1 MLLSVVVPCYN
12 EEAVIGETH
21 RRLCSVLERIDDLP
35 FELVYVDD
43 GSRDRT
49 PDILARLHHADARVR
64 VLRLSRNFGHQTAI
78 TAGVAHAAGD
88 AVVVIDAD
96 LQDPPELIPHFV
108 ARWRDGYDVAYGVRT
123 RRAGESR
130 FKLWTAAAFY
140 RVINWVSEVQIPLDT
155 GDFRLMDRRVVD
167 ALLAMPESARFV
179 RGMVAWIGFRQIA
192 VPYQRAPREAGE
204 TKYPLV
210 KMVHLAL
217 DAVSSFSVAPLRLA
231 TWAGFSA
238 SALAVV
244 GILYAL
250 VTRLFTNIW
259 VTGWTALI
267 IAVLF
272 MGGVQLIA
280 LGIIGEYVGRVYG
293 EAKLRPLYLVADRL
307 GFPASGASA
316 PVALPAFARGPE
328 RHEVRMRDAMTYASD
343 ARDAR
348 ARDDMAYAAGARYV
362 AAPAGAPRAEADPS

>member
-12 EEAVIGETH
+12 EEAVIDETH
-21 RRLCSVLERIDDLP
+21 RRLSDVVERIEDLH

-43 GSRDRT
+43 GSHDRT
-49 PDILARLHHADARVR
+49 PDILARLQCADPHVR

-78 TAGVAHAAGD
+78 TAGVAHASGH
-88 AVVVIDAD
+88 AVVIIDAD
-96 LQDPPELIPHFV
+96 LQDPPELIPQFV
-108 ARWRDGYDVAYGVRT
+108 ARWREGYDVVYGVRT
-123 RRAGESR
+123 KREGESR
-130 FKLWTAAAFY
+130 FKRWTAAAFY
-140 RVINWVSEVQIPLDT
+140 RVINRLSEVQIPIDT
-155 GDFRLMDRRVVD
+155 GDFRLIDRRVVD

-192 VPYQRAPREAGE
+192 VPYQRAAREAGE

-210 KMVHLAL
+210 KMMHLAL

-231 TWAGFSA
+231 TWTGFA
-238 SALAVV
+238 TSALAVL

-250 VTRLFTNIW
+250 ITRLFTNIW

-307 GFPASGASA
+307 GFASGAA
-316 PVALPAFARGPE
+316 YQPPVTA
-328 RHEVRMRDAMTYASD
+328 V
-343 ARDAR
+343 
-348 ARDDMAYAAGARYV
+348 AAGARRDGRHDVLV
-362 AAPAGAPRAEADPS
+362 ASAGAFAPGAVPIADAPAGAPRAPQVS